1 MGLFGK
7 IKNILFEEEEIEV
20 PAKDIRSNEKAAN
33 VVEEKAEIKEESF
46 DKARQ
51 VMSEDSKDLFEKEP
65 SFNFPDFDEDEFEN
79 TLPRFKEPKKE
90 EAREPR
96 IFNDYPE
103 EPKKTIAEE
112 RSKREEIYNKKP
124 ETKSYKPISLFSGTK
139 KVEEAPKRFTPSPII
154 SPVYGILDKD
164 YHPSE
169 IKSKGE
175 DLTAKRI
182 SKLDVDSVRK
192 KAFEPEVKKEVKVE
206 VKEEVKEEPKE
217 EILPPEKEL
226 KKSLD
231 ELLADSA
238 TETVA
243 IDEDL
248 TVENNIKEIE
258 DELDKID
265 DDIVLDDKSKEP
277 DDDDTL
283 EQDLFELI
291 DSMYEDKKED
301 EE

>member
-7 IKNILFEEEEIEV
+7 IKNILFEEEEVEV
-20 PAKDIRSNEKAAN
+20 PAKDIRNNEKVTN
-33 VVEEKAEIKEESF
+33 VIEEKKEVREESF

-51 VMSEDSKDLFEKEP
+51 VMAEDKNDLFEKEP

-79 TLPRFKEPKKE
+79 TLPRFKEEKKE
-90 EAREPR
+90 EVREPK

-103 EPKKTIAEE
+103 EPKKTYAEE
-112 RSKREEIYNKKP
+112 RKREDIYNKKP
-124 ETKSYKPISLFSGTK
+124 ETKSYKPISLFSGSK
-139 KVEEAPKRFTPSPII
+139 KEEEAPKKFTPSPII

-175 DLTAKRI
+175 DLTTKRV

-192 KAFEPEVKKEVKVE
+192 KAFEPEVKEEVKVE
-206 VKEEVKEEPKE
+206 VKEEVNEEPKAE
-217 EILPPEKEL
+217 VLSSEKEA

-231 ELLADSA
+231 DLLADSA

-265 DDIVLDDKSKEP
+265 EDIVLDDKTKEP
-277 DDDDTL
+277 DEDDTL

-301 EE
+301 E